1 MAFNAYLIKL
11 KGVGSGQNEELP
23 MKYMGLAS
31 YSCTPDQRME
41 SKANRATTGLLHR
54 TTVEHKAT
62 KIEFETPNITNT
74 DLAQLNAMFAR
85 HYTDPLQRRLTIE
98 YYDMETDSYREA
110 DCYMPDVQYKI
121 QRVDLVHNTIVYNPV
136 RFAFIEY

>member
-1 MAFNAYLIKL
+1 MAFNGYLIKL
-11 KGVGSGQNEELP
+11 KAANGNPTEELP
-23 MKYMGLAS
+23 MRYMGIES
-31 YSCTPDQRME
+31 YSCTPNQRME
-41 SKANRATTGLLHR
+41 SNANRATTGLLHR

-85 HYTDPLQRRLTIE
+85 HFTDALQRKIVIE
-98 YYDMETDSYREA
+98 YYDNETDSYREA
-110 DCYMPDVQYKI
+110 TCYMPDAQYKI
-121 QRVDLVHNTIVYNPV
+121 QRVDLVHNTIVYNHI